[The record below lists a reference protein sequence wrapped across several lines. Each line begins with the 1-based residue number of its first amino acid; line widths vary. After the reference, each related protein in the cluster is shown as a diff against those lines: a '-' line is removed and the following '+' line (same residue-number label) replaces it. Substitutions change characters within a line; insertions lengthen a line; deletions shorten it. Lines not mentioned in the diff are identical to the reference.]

1 MIYEDVKSSPGA
13 GYQYSGQEGK
23 LWDIKL
29 SIAEESSL
37 ADDADWILP

>member
-1 MIYEDVKSSPGA
+1 MIYEDVKFSPGA

-37 ADDADWILP
+37 ADDAD